1 MRNIDESVKDIN
13 QMLIEMIK
21 SSERMLKLTLEILKG
36 DILNKELY
44 GEAKVLE
51 EELNEYQIKMDEKVV
66 ETIAMYQPAA
76 YDLRF
81 LISVMHMNTDL
92 ERIGDL
98 SIGTIKMIKH
108 LFREIGENNKEI
120 VPITQMGEKVVR
132 MYELFVRGYI
142 DKKVENG
149 YIILGLDDEI
159 DLMKKE
165 HISAIKGKIKENIDY
180 LDSGIENIFI
190 SKNYER
196 IADNITN
203 LAESLVYIHK
213 GEDLRH
219 SCELRNKRS
228 SDSIKNEK
236 NNGDRG

>member
-1 MRNIDESVKDIN
+1 MRNIDESVKEIN

-21 SSERMLKLTLEILKG
+21 SSERMLKLTIEILKG
-36 DILNKELY
+36 DVLNKELY

-51 EELNEYQIKMDEKVV
+51 EELNEYQIKIDEKVV

-76 YDLRF
+76 FDLRL

-108 LFREIGENNKEI
+108 LFKEMGEINKEI
-120 VPITQMGEKVVR
+120 VPIAQMGEKVVR

-165 HISAIKGKIKENIDY
+165 HIEAIKCKIQENIEY
-180 LDSGIENIFI
+180 LNCGIDNIFI

-203 LAESLVYIHK
+203 LAEALVYIHK

-228 SDSIKNEK
+228 SELLKNEK
-236 NNGDRG
+236 TNGDRG

>member
-1 MRNIDESVKDIN
+1 MRNIDENVKEIN

-21 SSERMLKLTLEILKG
+21 SSERMLKVSIELLNG
-36 DILNKELY
+36 DVFNKELY
-44 GEAKVLE
+44 GEVKVLE
-51 EELNEYQIKMDEKVV
+51 EELNEYQIKIDEKTV
-66 ETIAMYQPAA
+66 ETIAMFQPVA

-98 SIGTIKMIKH
+98 SIGTIKMIKN
-108 LFREIGENNKEI
+108 LFKERGTFDREI
-120 VPITQMGEKVVR
+120 VPIVQMGEKVVR

-149 YIILGLDDEI
+149 YMILGLDDEI
-159 DLMKKE
+159 DGMKKAN
-165 HISAIKGKIKENIDY
+165 IDTIKGKIKENIDY
-180 LDSGIENIFI
+180 LEPGIQNILI

-203 LAESLVYIHK
+203 LAEALVYIHK

-219 SCELRNKRS
+219 KRGEELK
-228 SDSIKNEK
+228 K
-236 NNGDRG
+236 

>member
-1 MRNIDESVKDIN
+1 MRNIDESVKEIN

-98 SIGTIKMIKH
+98 SIGTIKMIKN
-108 LFREIGENNKEI
+108 LFKERGTFDREI
-120 VPITQMGEKVVR
+120 VPIVQMGEKVVR

-149 YIILGLDDEI
+149 YMILGLDDEI
-159 DLMKKE
+159 DGMKKAN
-165 HISAIKGKIKENIDY
+165 IDTIKGKIKENIDY
-180 LDSGIENIFI
+180 LEPGIQNILI

-203 LAESLVYIHK
+203 LAEALVYIHK

-219 SCELRNKRS
+219 KRGEELK
-228 SDSIKNEK
+228 K
-236 NNGDRG
+236 

>member
-13 QMLIEMIK
+13 QMLVEMIK

-36 DILNKELY
+36 DVLNKELY

-51 EELNEYQIKMDEKVV
+51 EELNEYQIKIDEKVV
-66 ETIAMYQPAA
+66 ESIAMYQPAA

-81 LISVMHMNTDL
+81 MISVMHMNTDL

-108 LFREIGENNKEI
+108 LFREKEEIAKEI
-120 VPITQMGEKVVR
+120 VPIAQMGEKVVR
-132 MYELFVRGYI
+132 MYELFVRGFI

-149 YIILGLDDEI
+149 YIILGLDEEI
-159 DLMKKE
+159 DAMKKE
-165 HISAIKGKIKENIDY
+165 YIGIIKNKIRDNPEY
-180 LDSGIENIFI
+180 LDAGVENIFI

-203 LAESLVYIHK
+203 LAEALVYIHK

-219 SCELRNKRS
+219 RRGEEL
-228 SDSIKNEK
+228 KNE
-236 NNGDRG
+236 NNGR

>member
-1 MRNIDESVKDIN
+1 MRKIDENVKEIN

-21 SSERMLKLTLEILKG
+21 RSERMLKVSIELLNG
-36 DILNKELY
+36 DVFNKELY
-44 GEAKVLE
+44 GEVKVLE
-51 EELNEYQIKMDEKVV
+51 EELNEYQIKIDEKTV
-66 ETIAMYQPAA
+66 ETIAMFQPAA

-98 SIGTIKMIKH
+98 SIGTIKMIKN
-108 LFREIGENNKEI
+108 LFKERGTFDREI
-120 VPITQMGEKVVR
+120 VPIVQMGEKVVR

-149 YIILGLDDEI
+149 YMILGLDDEI
-159 DLMKKE
+159 DGMKKAN
-165 HISAIKGKIKENIDY
+165 IDTIKGKIKENIDY
-180 LDSGIENIFI
+180 LEPGIQNILI

-203 LAESLVYIHK
+203 LAEALVYIHK

-219 SCELRNKRS
+219 KRGEELK
-228 SDSIKNEK
+228 K
-236 NNGDRG
+236 

>member
-1 MRNIDESVKDIN
+1 MRNIDENVKEIN

-21 SSERMLKLTLEILKG
+21 SSERMLKVSIELLNG
-36 DILNKELY
+36 DVFNKELY
-44 GEAKVLE
+44 GEVKVLE
-51 EELNEYQIKMDEKVV
+51 EELNEYQIKIDEKTV
-66 ETIAMYQPAA
+66 ETIAMFQPAA

-98 SIGTIKMIKH
+98 SIGTIKMIKN
-108 LFREIGENNKEI
+108 LFKERGTFDREI
-120 VPITQMGEKVVR
+120 VPIVQMGEKVVR

-149 YIILGLDDEI
+149 YMILGLDDEI
-159 DLMKKE
+159 DGMKRAN
-165 HISAIKGKIKENIDY
+165 IDTIKGKIKENIDY
-180 LDSGIENIFI
+180 LEPGIQNILI

-203 LAESLVYIHK
+203 LAEALVYIHK

-219 SCELRNKRS
+219 KRGEELK
-228 SDSIKNEK
+228 K
-236 NNGDRG
+236 